1 MRWSSRVPSVRL
13 SLWILFPFFPHFS
26 FLVALLA
33 SLCVLHH
40 KAGGVRV
47 KFIYLQMQRT
57 VSV

>member
-1 MRWSSRVPSVRL
+1 MELPGAFCAALTGFR
-13 SLWILFPFFPHFS
+13 SLFFPHFS
-26 FLVALLA
+26 VLVALLA